1 MTTLSKIS
9 TGAIALV
16 GLVALALPPSF
27 AADQTLD
34 QKRSKEKASEA
45 AKPKTIEP
53 LRSDKPQQAIEEK
66 SVKPKD
72 DQGGDRSGLRD
83 LSGGRDSHLGPH

>member
-16 GLVALALPPSF
+16 GLIALALPPSF
-27 AADQTLD
+27 AADQTID
-34 QKRSKEKASEA
+34 QETSKEKASPAE
-45 AKPKTIEP
+45 KPKTIEP
-53 LRSDKPQQAIEEK
+53 RSDKSQHGIEEK

>member
-16 GLVALALPPSF
+16 GLIALALPPTF

-34 QKRSKEKASEA
+34 QKQSKEKASEA
-45 AKPKTIEP
+45 EKPKTIEP
-53 LRSDKPQQAIEEK
+53 LRSDKSQQGIEEK

-72 DQGGDRSGLRD
+72 DQGGDRSGGRD